1 MLIPST
7 PVLLS
12 GTAVDGSS
20 LMTGK
25 ELEVWEVEHVI
36 TQF

>member
-1 MLIPST
+1 MLIAST

-12 GTAVDGSS
+12 GTAGDGSS
-20 LMTGK
+20 LVTGK

-36 TQF
+36 SQF

>member
-12 GTAVDGSS
+12 GTAGDGSS
-20 LMTGK
+20 LVTGK
-25 ELEVWEVEHVI
+25 ELEVWEAEHVI
-36 TQF
+36 SQF